1 MEKTIIN
8 IQPITILGS
17 SYNKIYISPV
27 LYTLNSNE
35 VSVNYEFQNSTG
47 DIVLRG
53 KVNVTPISNWGTD
66 DIVIIGAV
74 LTALGLIA
82 A

>member
-8 IQPITILGS
+8 IQTTTILGN
-17 SYNKIYISPV
+17 SYNKIYLSPV
-27 LYTLNSNE
+27 LYTLNSTE

-47 DIVLRG
+47 DSILRG
-53 KVNVTPISNWGTD
+53 KVVVTPISNWGTD
-66 DIVIIGAV
+66 DSVVVSAV
-74 LTALGLIA
+74 LTALGLTA